1 MWEVIATVRDHD
13 GSVTAAAAY
22 LQVPGGFVEA
32 AVAYYGENRAEIDE
46 EIALNEDEYERG
58 RTAAAAGEHA
68 TRT

>member
-1 MWEVIATVRDHD
+1 MWEVIATARDHD

-22 LQVPGGFVEA
+22 LQVPEGLVEA
-32 AVAYYGENRAEIDE
+32 AVAYYGESRGEIDE